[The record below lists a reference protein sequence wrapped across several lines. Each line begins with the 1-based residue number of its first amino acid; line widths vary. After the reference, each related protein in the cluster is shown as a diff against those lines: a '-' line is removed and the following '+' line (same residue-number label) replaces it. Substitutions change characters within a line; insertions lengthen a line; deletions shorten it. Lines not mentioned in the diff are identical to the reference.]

1 MKLLLTALFCGAALA
16 LPNGRVLDPRSTGD
30 QLEQETSP
38 STKPDT
44 PPCQPTPQTPTLTS
58 QEPSDPT
65 ARADPPTRQ
74 PPLTSRPSAELRDP
88 HPRTESSEDSRPSP
102 TSGPGKWLCSLTT
115 PGSVEVPS
123 SPRTTS

>member
-16 LPNGRVLDPRSTGD
+16 LPNGRVLRPEGTGG
-30 QLEQETSP
+30 QLVPETSP

-58 QEPSDPT
+58 QEPS
-65 ARADPPTRQ
+65 DPPTRQ

-115 PGSVEVPS
+115 LGSVEVPS

>member
-16 LPNGRVLDPRSTGD
+16 LPNGRVLRPRSTGD
-30 QLEQETSP
+30 QLEPEISQ

-58 QEPSDPT
+58 QEPSDQT
-65 ARADPPTRQ
+65 ARADPPSRQ

-102 TSGPGKWLCSLTT
+102 TSGP
-115 PGSVEVPS
+115 
-123 SPRTTS
+123 

>member
-1 MKLLLTALFCGAALA
+1 MAMTSMRTITTNTM
-16 LPNGRVLDPRSTGD
+16 PP
-30 QLEQETSP
+30 ETSP

-65 ARADPPTRQ
+65 ARVDPPTRQ
-74 PPLTSRPSAELRDP
+74 PPLTSRPSAELRDL

-102 TSGPGKWLCSLTT
+102 TSGPGKLLCSSTT